1 MCILKC
7 KYTVLEF
14 FSFFFFS
21 CVCVARSLSSIFFK
35 LCGQDLF
42 FILLTVF
49 FPFSFLLWVLV
60 CSPFCGLGPRL
71 TYTF

>member
-14 FSFFFFS
+14 FSFFLVFVLPEVFDLLQALWIGSFFHFID
-21 CVCVARSLSSIFFK
+21 CFF
-35 LCGQDLF
+35 F
-42 FILLTVF
+42 
-49 FPFSFLLWVLV
+49 FSFLLWILA